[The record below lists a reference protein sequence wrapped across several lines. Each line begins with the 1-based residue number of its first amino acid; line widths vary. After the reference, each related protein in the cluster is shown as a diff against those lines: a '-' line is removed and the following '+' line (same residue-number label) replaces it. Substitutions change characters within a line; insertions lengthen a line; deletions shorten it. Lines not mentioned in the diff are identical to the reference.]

1 MKSVSLFAMDVD
13 GVLTDGTLEYGPGG
27 ACQRFDAHDG
37 AGLIALQKTGMPLA
51 LISFRDLESTRRRAR
66 DLGIRYLLL
75 GRSDK
80 RKALDDLCTH
90 LGTEPA
96 SALYMGDDEMDIPAL
111 EAAGVSACPSN
122 ARPSVKSVCQIVT
135 SRPGGSGAVREVV
148 DMLLDGRLR

>member
-1 MKSVSLFAMDVD
+1 MDVD

-37 AGLIALQKTGMPLA
+37 AGLVALQKTGMPLA
-51 LISFRDLESTRRRAR
+51 LISFRDLDSTRRRAR

-75 GRSDK
+75 GCPDK
-80 RKALDDLCTH
+80 RKALGDLCTH
-90 LGTEPA
+90 LGIEPA

-122 ARPSVKSVCQIVT
+122 AHPRVKSVCQVVT
-135 SRPGGSGAVREVV
+135 ARAGGSGAVREVV
-148 DMLLDGRLR
+148 DMILDGRLQ